1 MLTLV
6 SVEIWTDVPRPLA
19 LAGDDAQN
27 GIVNWLLPLPLVVPT
42 RIFWASAVSA
52 QPTAIIAATLPYR
65 DKFLK
70 LFSIFTI
77 MRSTLLVRLRRWNMF
92 CHFFHAALSA
102 AAGSQVLADTSL
114 TEKKTRLQTKRL
126 LHSWGHRS
134 GLSFNRA
141 GSQVISVAEL
151 LT

>member
-1 MLTLV
+1 MLLLSLV
-6 SVEIWTDVPRPLA
+6 ERKTVVLKPTA

-27 GIVNWLLPLPLVVPT
+27 AIVVRPVPFT

-92 CHFFHAALSA
+92 GHFFHAALSA

-114 TEKKTRLQTKRL
+114 TEKKTTLQTKRL

-134 GLSFNRA
+134 GLYSTAPDRK
-141 GSQVISVAEL
+141 L
-151 LT
+151 